1 MASRR
6 FPQPW
11 KVVQIPGGYRVDDA
25 HGQALVF
32 VYGRDHAGAS
42 TTYLT
47 QDETRRIAL
56 GVARL
61 PELAGRRGDPW
72 ERSGGQ

>member
-1 MASRR
+1 MVGRR

-25 HGQALVF
+25 NGQALVY
-32 VYGRDHAGAS
+32 VYGRAHAGAS
-42 TTYLT
+42 ATYLT
-47 QDETRRIAL
+47 QDEARRIAL

-61 PELAGRRGDPW
+61 PELVARCAAATL
-72 ERSGGQ
+72 S